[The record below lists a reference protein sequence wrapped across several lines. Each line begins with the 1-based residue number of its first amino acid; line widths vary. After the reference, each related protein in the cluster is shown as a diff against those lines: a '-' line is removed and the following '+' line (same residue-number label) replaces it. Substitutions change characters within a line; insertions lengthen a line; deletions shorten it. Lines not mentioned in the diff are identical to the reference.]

1 MPAIITD
8 QFRILNAE
16 TFSKSMTGIGTT
28 SNYYYT
34 FLGHPNPTDVRVE
47 EYGSATWSTDPPEP
61 LDSFQQEDRYH
72 DSMLFLKRIGANDVA
87 RVVTRQNWTAGTV
100 YDMYKHDYDI
110 NNKSPQQGASTL
122 YESRY
127 YVVNSEFK
135 VYVCI
140 NNGALM
146 FFYLTNKK
154 KWIGQ
159 QSEDIIGYEHK
170 EWTDPI
176 QRFKNISDFV
186 FDVINQTYLP

>member
-72 DSMLFLKRIGANDVA
+72 DSMLF
-87 RVVTRQNWTAGTV
+87 
-100 YDMYKHDYDI
+100 
-110 NNKSPQQGASTL
+110 
-122 YESRY
+122 
-127 YVVNSEFK
+127 
-135 VYVCI
+135 
-140 NNGALM
+140 
-146 FFYLTNKK
+146 
-154 KWIGQ
+154 
-159 QSEDIIGYEHK
+159 
-170 EWTDPI
+170 
-176 QRFKNISDFV
+176 
-186 FDVINQTYLP
+186 